1 MSFPTINGSNLRRQ
15 KLSLPQDFEGRFNL
29 IFVAFQQWQQMEV
42 NTWVPLAEKLE
53 EQFPGLVYYELPTIR
68 SLNTLS
74 RFFTPESCARG

>member
-53 EQFPGLVYYELPTIR
+53 EQFPG
-68 SLNTLS
+68 
-74 RFFTPESCARG
+74 AQG

>member
-74 RFFTPESCARG
+74 RF